1 MATVDVTIMGAGA
14 FGLSVAFACARR
26 GATVRVIEKRRV
38 GAGSSGGIVGA
49 LAPHTP
55 ERWNAKKAF
64 QFESLMMAPAFW
76 AEAERLSGL
85 SSGYARCGRLQ
96 PIADAHALAIAR
108 DRAVQA
114 EELWQGKAR
123 WRVVGLSDHAGW
135 APHSPTGMLIH
146 DTLSAR
152 LHPARAC
159 AALAGAI
166 VALGGEIVTGAEAE
180 DMGPPGRAVVWAT
193 GHEGLAALTHALGRP
208 VGDGVK
214 GQALLL
220 AHDRRDR
227 PQLFADA
234 LHFVAHADGTL
245 AVGSTSERAF
255 SGPDTTDDQLDA
267 LHARAVAA
275 VPQIADAPIL
285 QRWAGVRP
293 RAKSRAPLLGPHP
306 DRPGHFVANG
316 GFKIGFGMAPK
327 VAQVMAELVLEGRD
341 TIPDAFRLD
350 ASP

>member
-1 MATVDVTIMGAGA
+1 MATVDVTVMGAGA
-14 FGLSVAFACARR
+14 FGLSVAFACAER
-26 GATVRVIEKRRV
+26 GAKVRVIEKRRV
-38 GAGSSGGIVGA
+38 GAGASGGVLGA

-55 ERWNAKKAF
+55 ERWNEKKAF

-76 AEAERLSGL
+76 ARAEQLSGL

-96 PIADAHALAIAR
+96 PVADDRALALAR
-108 DRAVQA
+108 DRAGQA
-114 EELWQGKAR
+114 SDLWRRRAE
-123 WRVVGLSDHAGW
+123 WRVVPAADHAGW

-166 VALGGEIVTGAEAE
+166 SALGGEIVAGTDMQPSKGA
-180 DMGPPGRAVVWAT
+180 VIWAT
-193 GHEGLAALTHALGRP
+193 GHEGLATLSRDLNRP
-208 VGDGVK
+208 VGGGVK

-234 LHFVAHADGTL
+234 LHFVPHADGTL
-245 AVGSTSERAF
+245 AVGSTSERDF
-255 SGPDTTDDQLDA
+255 SRPETTDDQLDA
-267 LHARAVAA
+267 LHARAVAM
-275 VPQIADAPIL
+275 VPQLADAGVL
-285 QRWAGVRP
+285 KRWAGVRP
-293 RAKSRAPLLGPHP
+293 RARSRAPILGPYPGRP
-306 DRPGHFVANG
+306 DNFVANG

-327 VAQVMAELVLEGRD
+327 IAQVMADLVLDGRD
-341 TIPDAFRLD
+341 AIPGGFRIE
-350 ASP
+350 ASL